1 MHGADAAFN
10 VLSLAVQQRIEGAD
24 TLVLMF
30 PTCWWLMPA
39 IMKSWIDREN
49 KTPAKSSAGVCVFYG

>member
-1 MHGADAAFN
+1 M
-10 VLSLAVQQRIEGAD
+10 QQRIEGAD